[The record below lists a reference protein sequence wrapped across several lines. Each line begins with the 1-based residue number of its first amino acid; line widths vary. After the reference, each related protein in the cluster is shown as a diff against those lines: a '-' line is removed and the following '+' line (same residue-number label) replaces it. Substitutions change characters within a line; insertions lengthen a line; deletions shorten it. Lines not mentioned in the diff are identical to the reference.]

1 MPKTYNDFYTD
12 ISNPSSDYIYFN
24 ISDLNDNLNQPIYY
38 CKTDKNPEYYEP
50 TSNCSL
56 VILNYYDK
64 KDSNGKYEYYYTV
77 DTSSYRG
84 TYIVVRY
91 YVNHS
96 SGSLYAR
103 SSYRDPSDHSRAPSS
118 SNKNLS
124 TLGIVF
130 IAIAAVAFIGIII
143 TIVYYYCRKE
153 ENSNVSFIPN
163 EPTVVISAPNLVIEN
178 NIIPS

>member
-38 CKTDKNPEYYEP
+38 CKTDKNPEYYQP

-77 DTSSYRG
+77 DTCSRIKGGRG
-84 TYIVVRY
+84 VPPPWGGGDHFLR
-91 YVNHS
+91 NG
-96 SGSLYAR
+96 GSPPFHMKR
-103 SSYRDPSDHSRAPSS
+103 R
-118 SNKNLS
+118 
-124 TLGIVF
+124 
-130 IAIAAVAFIGIII
+130 
-143 TIVYYYCRKE
+143 
-153 ENSNVSFIPN
+153 
-163 EPTVVISAPNLVIEN
+163 
-178 NIIPS
+178 